1 MKNADESRQITKA
14 RRKLKKR
21 LEVIDRQFTDS
32 ALQEVVERMHSLIET
47 TPRTAKKASSESPE
61 SAKASQSVSRLKEQI
76 LKQIE
81 DEKHQM
87 SLAGRV
93 TFRKENDL
101 PARAHP

>member
-32 ALQEVVERMHSLIET
+32 ALKEVVDRMHSLIELPSSTEKKT
-47 TPRTAKKASSESPE
+47 TENSAE
-61 SAKASQSVSRLKEQI
+61 SAKVSQSVSRLREQI
-76 LKQIE
+76 LKQIKEEE
-81 DEKHQM
+81 DQM

-93 TFRKENDL
+93 TFRKKSDL
-101 PARAHP
+101 PSYAHP

>member
-32 ALQEVVERMHSLIET
+32 ALKEVVDRMHSLIEL
-47 TPRTAKKASSESPE
+47 PSRTAKKTTNDSAE
-61 SAKASQSVSRLKEQI
+61 SAKISQSVSRLREQI

-81 DEKHQM
+81 EEEDQM

-93 TFRKENDL
+93 TFRKKSDL
-101 PARAHP
+101 PSYAHP

>member
-32 ALQEVVERMHSLIET
+32 ALQEVVDRMHSLIET
-47 TPRTAKKASSESPE
+47 TPHATKKTGSESSES
-61 SAKASQSVSRLKEQI
+61 AKVSQSVSRLREQI
-76 LKQIE
+76 LKQME
-81 DEKHQM
+81 EEKHQM

-93 TFRKENDL
+93 SFRKDNDL
-101 PARAHP
+101 PSHAHP